1 MAETK
6 NRTGLRSNVLFVF
19 NIFIAFLLLFE
30 RALVIPPWLQPFGRM
45 HAMILHFPIVVLLI
59 ALVLEFFR
67 TKVSQDA
74 RPFYSTL
81 TRDFL
86 FAGVTLSGITVIMGI
101 FLAREDAYDPGA
113 IVWHKW
119 SGAAVFFLSSLLYVC
134 RDLSWFK
141 VSYARTGAIMTAMLL
156 LVAGH
161 FGGAI
166 THGANFIWQPVM
178 PVAVIEPVPIEEALV
193 FDHVI
198 KPVFERRCTG
208 CHNAEKQKGK
218 LLLTDSI
225 SVLKGG
231 KSGKLFVAGDPAE
244 SLLLKRIHLPV
255 DEKKHMPPSGKPQL
269 TKDELELFYRWIRSG
284 APFNTRMSAL
294 PETDSFR
301 MVAKRVFE
309 AQDGREEH
317 YDFPAVATETLD
329 KLNSNYRV
337 IRPVSKNSPA
347 LAVNVY
353 NRAEYSPRTL
363 AEMKAVSQQV
373 VSLDL
378 SKMPVNDDDL
388 KNVSR
393 FENLRRLNLN
403 FTGIKGRGL
412 SSLYNLKKL
421 ESLSL
426 SGTAVGYND
435 LEKLLHEL
443 PEIRTVAV
451 WETSLRSEDVRS
463 LEASFKGVEIVGE
476 PAEEGSLIKLNP
488 PRLLNKSRVFHD
500 SISLQLFHP
509 VNGVD
514 IRYTTDGSE
523 PDSLKS
529 TLFRDNS
536 TIAKTVAIKARA
548 FKKGWL
554 SSESASVYVYRRSH
568 QPDTAIL
575 LSPLS
580 RVHPANGAQ
589 TFFDG
594 QLGTFNANSPAWAN
608 NWAGF
613 IRNDMDLVVKFGS
626 PKRISSVSFN
636 TLIEPETSIFP
647 PEIIEIWGGPSVDN
661 LELITRKSLSLPT
674 AYRKPYIQ
682 LFDCTFDTRDVSC
695 LKIVAKPVMKLPL
708 WHKNKGKAALLLI
721 DEILIN

>member
-1 MAETK
+1 MADTQS
-6 NRTGLRSNVLFVF
+6 RSGLRSNLLFVF

-30 RALVIPPWLQPFGRM
+30 RALVIPPWLQPVGRM

-67 TKVSQDA
+67 TRVSRDA
-74 RPFYSTL
+74 KQFYTDL

-86 FAGVTLSGITVIMGI
+86 FAGVILSGITVIMGI
-101 FLAREDAYDPGA
+101 FLAREEGYDPRA
-113 IVWHKW
+113 VMWHKW
-119 SGAAVFFLSSLLYVC
+119 SGSAVFFLSSLLYIC
-134 RDLSWFK
+134 RDHSWFK
-141 VSYARTGAIMTAMLL
+141 ISYARTGAVMTAIILV
-156 LVAGH
+156 VAGH

-166 THGANFIWQPVM
+166 THGTNFIWQPVM
-178 PVAVIEPVPIEEALV
+178 PVAANEPVPIEEALV

-218 LLLTDSI
+218 LLLTDSL

-231 KSGKLFVAGDPAE
+231 KSGKLFVAGVPGE
-244 SLLLKRIHLPV
+244 SLLLKRIHLPL
-255 DEKKHMPPSGKPQL
+255 DEKKHMPPSAKPQL
-269 TKDELELFYRWIRSG
+269 TKDELELFYQWIKSG
-284 APFNTRMSAL
+284 AAFNARVSAL
-294 PETDSFR
+294 PETDSLR
-301 MVAKRVFE
+301 LVATRILE
-309 AQDGREEH
+309 ARDGREER
-317 YDFPAVATETLD
+317 YDFPAVAMETLD

-347 LAVNVY
+347 LTVNVY

-363 AEMKAVSQQV
+363 DELKAVSQQV

-378 SKMPVNDDDL
+378 SKMPVSDADL
-388 KNVSR
+388 KSVGR

-403 FTGIKGRGL
+403 FTGISGAGL
-412 SSLYNLKKL
+412 SSLYKLKNL
-421 ESLSL
+421 ETLSL
-426 SGTAVGYND
+426 SGTAVGYKD
-435 LEKLLHEL
+435 LEKLLPEL
-443 PEIRTVAV
+443 MGIRTVAV
-451 WETSLRSEDVRS
+451 WETSLSAGDVRS
-463 LEASFKGVEIVGE
+463 LEASFKDVEIIGNSGE
-476 PAEEGSLIKLNP
+476 DVSLIKLNP
-488 PRLLNKSRVFHD
+488 PRLLNKSRVFRD
-500 SISLQLFHP
+500 SISLELFHP
-509 VNGVD
+509 VNGVN
-514 IRYTTDGSE
+514 IRFTTDGSE
-523 PDSLKS
+523 PDSLAS
-529 TLFRDNS
+529 NLFANNS
-536 TIAKTVAIKARA
+536 AVTQTVAIKARA

-554 SSESASVYVYRRSH
+554 SSESATVYVYRRSH

-594 QLGTFNANSPAWAN
+594 ELGTFNANSPAWAN

-613 IRNDMDLVVKFGS
+613 IRNDMDLLVTFDS
-626 PKRISSVSFN
+626 PKRVSSVSFN

-647 PEIIEIWGGPSVDN
+647 PETIEIWGGASVDD
-661 LELITRKSLSLPT
+661 LKLITRKRMALPT

-682 LFDCTFDTRDVSC
+682 LYDCDFDSHEVSC
-695 LKIVAKPVMKLPL
+695 LKIIAKPVMKLPL
-708 WHKNKGKAALLLI
+708 WHKNKEKPALLLI